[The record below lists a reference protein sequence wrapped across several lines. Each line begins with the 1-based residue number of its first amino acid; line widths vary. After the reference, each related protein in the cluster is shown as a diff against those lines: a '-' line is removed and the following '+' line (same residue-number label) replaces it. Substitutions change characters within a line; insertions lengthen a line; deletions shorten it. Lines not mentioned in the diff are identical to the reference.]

1 MLIQIEVQDTH
12 AQLLIEFYVQRLK
25 VLRDEILERER
36 ETKDINSTIQKL
48 KKKNSNSGHQEIANN
63 AVSIETPYSD
73 KWPWVKKVSFVLE
86 NSSQP
91 LTTKEIVDILTEYE
105 PSFLFDRKRAIA
117 SISSILSSKWG
128 ADKEFLRVESE
139 SGDFAY
145 AINRP
150 EQLKNENEVSTEIEA
165 NNQ

>member
-73 KWPWVKKVSFVLE
+73 KWPWVKK
-86 NSSQP
+86 
-91 LTTKEIVDILTEYE
+91 
-105 PSFLFDRKRAIA
+105 FLLF
-117 SISSILSSKWG
+117 
-128 ADKEFLRVESE
+128 
-139 SGDFAY
+139 
-145 AINRP
+145 
-150 EQLKNENEVSTEIEA
+150 
-165 NNQ
+165 

>member
-1 MLIQIEVQDTH
+1 MPIQIEVQETH

-36 ETKDINSTIQKL
+36 ETKEINSTIQKL
-48 KKKNSNSGHQEIANN
+48 KKKNSNSGQQEIPNN
-63 AVSIETPYSD
+63 AVSIETSYSD

-86 NSSQP
+86 NTSHP
-91 LTTKEIVDILTEYE
+91 LTTKEIVDVLTEYE

-117 SISSILSSKWG
+117 SISSILSLRWG
-128 ADKEFLRVESE
+128 GDKEFLRVESE

-145 AINRP
+145 TINKP
-150 EQLKNENEVSTEIEA
+150 EQLKNRDALSTETGVA
-165 NNQ
+165 NQ